1 MAGLTSQGIG
11 SGLDVAGLVA
21 KLVAAEKAPQQGQ
34 ITRAQTSTV
43 TTITALASLKGALSS
58 FNDSLT
64 SLKTVDVF
72 AGRAATSSKPEL
84 FTAAASNSAVS
95 GTYDVQIGN
104 LASAHQ
110 LTSDAF
116 VDGAAQVVGT
126 GTLTI
131 TVADKSF
138 SVAIDES
145 RDQLSQIRDA
155 INSATDNK
163 NLVRAT
169 IVNAADGAHLVLSAQ
184 ASGSENEIVVA
195 QSGGD
200 GGLSSLEYNAGLT
213 GNYTELH
220 EAKDAEIYVAGYKHT
235 SKTNTFTDAIDGVTI
250 SLLKE
255 EEREDGDLPKTFSLT
270 VANDTASTTAKVRK
284 FVESYNALEKQIA
297 ALRSY
302 DATTKKGGPLLGDA
316 MLRGIESDLRTKV
329 TSAVGGLTGTYQS
342 LASIGI
348 TTQKDG
354 TLALDNAKLGKA
366 LEADF
371 DGVARLFGSENGV
384 GARLAG
390 ALTIHLGADAQIN
403 TRTKTLNAKS
413 VQLQKDQAALE
424 TRMLAVERRYNAQ
437 FNALDSL
444 LSNLGS
450 QSAYLSQQLASI
462 AKIGE
467 K

>member
-21 KLVAAEKAPQQGQ
+21 KLVAAEKAPRQSQ
-34 ITRAQTSTV
+34 ITRAQTATV
-43 TTITALASLKGALSS
+43 TTISALSSLKGALSS
-58 FNDSLT
+58 FNDSLA

-72 AGRAATSSKPEL
+72 AGRAATSSKPDL
-84 FTAAASNSAVS
+84 FTAAASTSAVS

-110 LTSDAF
+110 LTSDPF
-116 VDGAAQVVGT
+116 VSGASQEVGT

-131 TVADKSF
+131 SVGDKTF

-184 ASGSENEIVVA
+184 NSGADNKIVIA
-195 QSGGD
+195 QEGGN
-200 GGLSSLEYNAGLT
+200 GGLAALEYNAGLT
-213 GNYTELH
+213 GNYTQLH
-220 EAKDAEIYVAGYKHT
+220 AAQDAVIYVAGYEHK
-235 SKTNTFTDAIDGVTI
+235 SKTNTFKDAIDGVTI
-250 SLLKE
+250 TMLKE
-255 EEREDGDLPKTFSLT
+255 EELADGALPKTFSLK
-270 VANDTASTTAKVRK
+270 VENDTAGTTAKIRK
-284 FVESYNALEKQIA
+284 YVESYNALEKQIA
-297 ALRSY
+297 SLRSY
-302 DATTKKGGPLLGDA
+302 EPTTKQAGPLLGDA
-316 MLRGIESDLRTKV
+316 MLRGIESDLRSKV
-329 TSAVGGLTGTYQS
+329 TSAVNGLTGTYQS

-348 TTQKDG
+348 TTQRDG
-354 TLALDNAKLGKA
+354 TLSLDNAKLTTA
-366 LEADF
+366 LDADF
-371 DGVARLFGSENGV
+371 DGVAKLFGSEGGV
-384 GARLAG
+384 AARLASS
-390 ALTIHLGADAQIN
+390 LSIHLGTDAQIN

-413 VQLQKDQAALE
+413 VQLQKDQVALE

-450 QSAYLSQQLASI
+450 QSAYLSQQLTAIS
-462 AKIGE
+462 KIGDR
-467 K
+467 

>member
-21 KLVAAEKAPQQGQ
+21 KLVAAEKAPRQTQ

-43 TTITALASLKGALSS
+43 ATISALSSLKGALSG
-58 FNDSLT
+58 FNDSLA

-84 FTAAASNSAVS
+84 FTAAASISAVP

-110 LTSDAF
+110 LTSDPF
-116 VDGAAQVVGT
+116 VGGASTEVGT
-126 GTLTI
+126 GTLSI
-131 TVADKSF
+131 SMGDKTF
-138 SVAIDES
+138 SIAIDETHDS
-145 RDQLSQIRDA
+145 LSQIRDA
-155 INSATDNK
+155 INSAADNK

-184 ASGSENEIVVA
+184 ASGTVNKIVVA
-195 QSGGD
+195 QSGGN
-200 GGLSSLEYNAGLT
+200 GGLSALAYSPSLT
-213 GNYTELH
+213 TNYTQLH
-220 EAKDAEIYVAGYKHT
+220 EAKDAVIYVAGYEHKST
-235 SKTNTFTDAIDGVTI
+235 TNTFTNAIDGVTI
-250 SLLKE
+250 TALKE

-270 VANDTASTTAKVRK
+270 VANDTAGTTAKVRK
-284 FVESYNALEKQIA
+284 FVEAYNALEKQIA
-297 ALRSY
+297 SLRSY
-302 DATTKKGGPLLGDA
+302 EPETKKAGPLLGDA
-316 MLRGIESDLRTKV
+316 MLRGIESDLRSKI
-329 TSAVGGLTGTYQS
+329 TSAVGGLTGSYQS

-354 TLALDNAKLGKA
+354 TLSLDNAKLTKA
-366 LEADF
+366 LDADF
-371 DGVARLFGSENGV
+371 DGVAKLFGSEGGV
-384 GARLAG
+384 AARLASS
-390 ALTIHLGADAQIN
+390 LSIHLGTDAQIN

-413 VQLQKDQAALE
+413 LLLQKEQVALE
-424 TRMLAVERRYNAQ
+424 TRMAAVERRYNAQ

-450 QSAYLSQQLASI
+450 QSAYLSQQLTAIS
-462 AKIGE
+462 KIGD